1 MPTFD
6 WELPP
11 RYPTCPQADAF
22 YRTARELFRQLS
34 PTTTPAQ
41 FQAAQA
47 ALEQLRNAFMNQ
59 LAWSHFGLSVG
70 THRCVTDLFHEA
82 CARLRS
88 LEVVQTVPQQAPPAP
103 APKPRSLTDVLREL
117 GGMPERDTGE

>member
-1 MPTFD
+1 MHPFD

-34 PTTTPAQ
+34 PTTTPEQ

-47 ALEQLRNAFMNQ
+47 SLEQLRTELMQQ
-59 LAWSHFGLSVG
+59 LPWSHFGLSVG

-82 CARLRS
+82 RARLRS
-88 LEVVQTVPQQAPPAP
+88 LAIVQPVPQPPPAP
-103 APKPRSLTDVLREL
+103 EPKPRSLTDVLKEL
-117 GGMPERDTGE
+117 GGMPEKDNGE